1 MPRPVAVTIIAVL
14 ALLYGALTLP
24 VKLLV
29 VFSPEIYDTLS
40 ALMPAPGEAAILSVP
55 LPLQVAHGLIGS
67 LVWIAVG
74 IALWKGLNW
83 GRWLAIFWAVTALL
97 LTLAVAGL
105 GQSLLLKTPAFAAM
119 CFFLVN
125 RGAAAYF
132 GRGNEGQT
140 A

>member
-1 MPRPVAVTIIAVL
+1 MPRPVAITIIAVL
-14 ALLYGALTLP
+14 AFLYGALTLP

-29 VFSPEIYDTLS
+29 VFSPELYETMS
-40 ALMPAPGEAAILSVP
+40 ALMPAPGEAAVLAIP

-74 IALWKGLNW
+74 VALWKGLNW
-83 GRWLAIFWAVTALL
+83 GRWLAVLWAITALL

-105 GQSLLLKTPAFAAM
+105 GLSLLLKTATFAVL
-119 CFFLVN
+119 CFFLLN

-132 GRGNEGQT
+132 GGGDEGQ
-140 A
+140 AA